1 MKMNLNKMIRS
12 NVGFIL
18 CCILVLSLFVST
30 DAKTFVLKS
39 LLKTGLYSPDVD
51 SAPNTGMDASALS
64 FKSLD
69 GRIINL
75 SEEKGKVIFINFWTT
90 WCPPCRAEMPS
101 INSLYEKVGKN
112 SNVLF
117 LMVDADNKLV
127 QANKFMKKRSFQLP
141 VFGAVSPIP
150 EQIFAGALPTTLII
164 SPRGEIVFRH
174 EGIANYDS
182 QKLISFI
189 RGLLAN

>member
-1 MKMNLNKMIRS
+1 MIRS

-18 CCILVLSLFVST
+18 CCILVLLLFVST
-30 DAKTFVLKS
+30 DAKTFVLNS

-51 SAPNTGMDASALS
+51 SPPHTDMDASVLS

-75 SEEKGKVIFINFWTT
+75 SNEKGKVIFINFWTT

-101 INSLYEKVGKN
+101 INSLYEKVGKH

-117 LMVDADNKLV
+117 LMVDSENKLV

-141 VFGAVSPIP
+141 VFGTVSPIP

-174 EGIANYDS
+174 EGIADYNS
-182 QKLISFI
+182 KEVINFINGMLI
-189 RGLLAN
+189 N